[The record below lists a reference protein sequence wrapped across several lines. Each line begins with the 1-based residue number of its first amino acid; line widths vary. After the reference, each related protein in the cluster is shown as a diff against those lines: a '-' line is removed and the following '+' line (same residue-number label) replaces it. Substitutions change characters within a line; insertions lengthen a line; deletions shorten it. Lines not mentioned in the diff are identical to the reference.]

1 MSFPLWKTT
10 PQAKIY
16 QYLWSPAFL
25 AMHLFN
31 LINMIMSFAFPNQA
45 KISTAFLSQV
55 FFSGNENCL
64 RKRMGN
70 RFISITSHNRHCS
83 SANHLLEMA

>member
-70 RFISITSHNRHCS
+70 QFISITSHNRHCS

>member
-1 MSFPLWKTT
+1 MWKTT

-25 AMHLFN
+25 TVHLFN
-31 LINMIMSFAFPNQA
+31 LINMIMRFAFPNQA

-55 FFSGNENCL
+55 FFREIKIVCAKEWGTD
-64 RKRMGN
+64 

-83 SANHLLEMA
+83 SENHLPEMA